1 MYVFFFFAALWIS
14 FFMLYHKIPAAFKKR
29 LQKETTGIDILSLFS
44 PFFFFFFY
52 RLIETMESSFG
63 QR

>member
-44 PFFFFFFY
+44 PFFFF
-52 RLIETMESSFG
+52 SSID
-63 QR
+63 